1 MRNKKM
7 SKRVFMKKMGGL
19 ALSALPFWMW
29 RENAFAAAGAA
40 GVEGFPA
47 RYAMTTPR
55 GVRCQLCPN
64 RCTIKEG
71 EIGDCRARINRN
83 GELLTLAY
91 GNPCAVH
98 VDPIEK
104 KPLNHFLPGTPS
116 LSLATAGCNL
126 ACLNCQNWQISQ
138 KRPDEV
144 DTTELMP
151 EQVEELARSKGCASV
166 AYTYTEPIVFYE
178 YTADSAKLVHEKGMK
193 NVIVSAGYIEEEPLR
208 DWCRHI
214 DGANIDLKSFDNNI
228 YQQLNAGTLDPVL
241 NTLKVLKEE
250 GVWVEITNLV
260 IPDWTDDLDMIKK
273 MSGWLV
279 DNGFENA
286 PLHFSRFTPTYKLDR
301 LPATPVETL
310 DKAREIAR
318 NAGMKF
324 VYIGNVP
331 GHEAQ
336 DTYCPACEKKLID
349 RSGYR
354 VGETNIT
361 DGKCDF
367 CGEPIA
373 GVWE

>member
-1 MRNKKM
+1 M
-7 SKRVFMKKMGGL
+7 FMKKIGGL
-19 ALSALPFWMW
+19 AMAAMPFSMM
-29 RENAFAAAGAA
+29 RGNSFAAGGAA
-40 GVEGFPA
+40 EVKGVPA
-47 RYAMTTPR
+47 RYFMQTPR

-64 RCTIKEG
+64 SCTIKEG
-71 EIGDCRARINRN
+71 DLGDCRTRINRD
-83 GELLTLAY
+83 GELYSLAY

-104 KPLNHFLPGTPS
+104 KPLNHFMPGTPS
-116 LSLATAGCNL
+116 LSIATAGCNL

-144 DTTELMP
+144 DTVKLMP
-151 EQVEELARSKGCASV
+151 EKVAELARSKGCASV

-178 YTADSAKLVHEKGMK
+178 YTADSARKVHEKGMK
-193 NVIVSAGYIEEEPLR
+193 NVIVSAGYIEEKPLR
-208 DWCRHI
+208 EWCRYI
-214 DGANIDLKSFDNNI
+214 DGANIDLKSFSDET

-260 IPDWTDDLDMIKK
+260 VPQWTDDTGMIKE
-273 MSGWLV
+273 MCGWLV
-279 DNGFENA
+279 DNGFEDA
-286 PLHFSRFTPTYKLDR
+286 ALHFSRFTPTYKLDR
-301 LPATPVETL
+301 LPATPVEVL
-310 DKAREIAR
+310 EEARKIAR
-318 NAGMKF
+318 TAGMKY

-336 DTYCPACEKKLID
+336 DTYCPACEKKIID

-354 VGETNIT
+354 VRDNHIS

-367 CGEPIA
+367 CEEPIA